1 MVFRKKS
8 KVSENE
14 NLGRKMAFS
23 ESLVLFSAYLCKL
36 PHKKIK
42 IFVGGKQK
50 LFTFKEFSLLNYTE
64 SSYKNPKF
72 LLQNLLK
79 L

>member
-23 ESLVLFSAYLCKL
+23 ESLVLFS
-36 PHKKIK
+36 
-42 IFVGGKQK
+42 
-50 LFTFKEFSLLNYTE
+50 TYT
-64 SSYKNPKF
+64 YACFHTKN
-72 LLQNLLK
+72 QNIWSRE
-79 L
+79 